1 VWRTLLAK
9 ARKGPDDQER
19 RVDSTAEFEAIV
31 RGPDAYRLARIA
43 LDMMVRHKV
52 WPTPL
57 NYELW
62 LRCAGEPR
70 SPLALEIERM
80 AAAGAPFTDATCE
93 VLAATH
99 LPKSRLTDEIR
110 DAGDQLSRELDTVSR
125 AIQAAHRSS
134 QAYGATLADATS
146 ELSEQNDT
154 GSLKTIVSGLSGAT
168 RQVEEE
174 NRVLQKQLKE
184 STNEVHQLRDH
195 LAQVRRDATTD
206 ALTNLANRKAFDAE
220 LHHAHQAAARSG
232 ACMTLAVLDIDHFK
246 RFNDTWG
253 HQTGDQVLRYVG
265 SVLGRVGAAPR
276 FAARYG
282 GEEFAIIFPGE
293 KAAAVHGML
302 QDVIQEVASRTL
314 RRRSTNEELGAITVS
329 GGVAELKA
337 GETAHALLERADAA
351 LYASKR
357 GGRNR
362 VTNAQAAKGV
372 AAA

>member
-1 VWRTLLAK
+1 M
-9 ARKGPDDQER
+9 DN
-19 RVDSTAEFEAIV
+19 TAEFEAVV
-31 RGPDAYRLARIA
+31 RGPDAYRLARSA
-43 LDMMVRHKV
+43 LDSMVRHKV

-62 LRCAGEPR
+62 LHCASAPK
-70 SPLALEIERM
+70 STLAVEIERM
-80 AAAGAPFTDATCE
+80 AAAGEPFTEAACE
-93 VLAATH
+93 ALAAAH
-99 LPKSRLTDEIR
+99 LPKTRLTDEIR

-125 AIQAAHRSS
+125 AIQAAHLSS

-146 ELSEQNDT
+146 ELSGQKDS
-154 GSLKTIVSGLSGAT
+154 GSLRNIVSGLSDAT

-174 NRVLQKQLKE
+174 NRLLQKQLKE
-184 STNEVHQLRDH
+184 STSEVHQLRDH

-206 ALTNLANRKAFDAE
+206 ALTNLSNRKAFDSE
-220 LHHAHQAAARSG
+220 LHRNHEIATRTG
-232 ACMTLAVLDIDHFK
+232 ASMTLAVLDIDHFK

-253 HQTGDQVLRYVG
+253 HQTGDQVLRYVA

-282 GEEFAIIFPGE
+282 GEEFALIFPGE
-293 KAAAVHGML
+293 SAASVHGML
-302 QDVIQEVASRTL
+302 RDVLAEIASRTL
-314 RRRSTNEELGAITVS
+314 RRRSTNEELGAITIS
-329 GGVAELKA
+329 GGVAQLQA

-362 VTNAQAAKGV
+362 ITNAQAAKGV
-372 AAA
+372 VAA

>member
-1 VWRTLLAK
+1 MSATVLGK
-9 ARKGPDDQER
+9 VRKGPDDQER

-57 NYELW
+57 NYEIW
-62 LRCAGEPR
+62 LHCAGDPQ
-70 SPLALEIERM
+70 SALAVEIERIV
-80 AAAGAPFTDATCE
+80 AKGEPFTDATCE
-93 VLAATH
+93 ALAAAH

-125 AIQAAHRSS
+125 AIQAAHLSS
-134 QAYGATLADATS
+134 QAYGATLADATT
-146 ELSEQNDT
+146 ELSGKTDST
-154 GSLKTIVSGLSGAT
+154 SLRNIVSGLSDAT
-168 RQVEEE
+168 RGVEEE
-174 NRVLQKQLKE
+174 NRLLQKQLKE
-184 STNEVHQLRDH
+184 STSEVHQLRDH

-206 ALTNLANRKAFDAE
+206 ALTNLSNRKAFDSE
-220 LHHAHQAAARSG
+220 LHHSHQVAARTG
-232 ACMTLAVLDIDHFK
+232 AGMTLAILDIDHFK

-253 HQTGDQVLRYVG
+253 HQTGDQVLRYVA
-265 SVLGRVGAAPR
+265 SVLARVGVAPR
-276 FAARYG
+276 SAARYG
-282 GEEFAIIFPGE
+282 GEEFAMIFPGE
-293 KAAAVHGML
+293 SAESVRGML
-302 QDVIQEVASRTL
+302 QDIIAEIASRTL
-314 RRRSTNEELGAITVS
+314 RRRSTHEELGAITVS
-329 GGVAELKA
+329 GGVAELQP

-362 VTNAQAAKGV
+362 ITNAERAKGV